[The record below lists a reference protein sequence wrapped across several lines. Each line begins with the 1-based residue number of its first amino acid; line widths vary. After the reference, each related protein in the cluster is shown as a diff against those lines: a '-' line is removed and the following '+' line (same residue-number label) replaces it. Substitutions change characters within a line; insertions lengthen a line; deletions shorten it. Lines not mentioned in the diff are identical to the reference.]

1 MAWTKQPDG
10 TTIWVPQEQRQSNLS
25 RATGQGL
32 NSLGS
37 ALSNFFKPNQQQQA
51 FFRANTG
58 SGTTG
63 QPSSRVVSTAPNYFP
78 LSGGNLNSGVT
89 EAQKAYFRAN
99 TGTGTM
105 GQPSSRV
112 VSTAKNYFP
121 SSTGTNPTQM
131 TSSELSRAMGSVSP
145 TPTGSNNYLISDAT
159 QGLISGST
167 GGNTGGTGGGTG
179 GGELGDATFSGV
191 SEGTDFNA
199 LFEQYMAAGLSAANA
214 AQAARREA
222 AENTY
227 QAQLRN
233 AQTQGKQNQLAAQL
247 ARQQISEQDFMQQR
261 ALMQGAQSR
270 GLGGSGLE
278 QLGRTQARMQTGQ
291 NVNQLVNQEIAANEG
306 LRNYLGDIE
315 AKRGTALA
323 EADAQAEA
331 AKFSLVGGN
340 IDNMMKL
347 DEIQFRNKTFEWQKQ
362 NAAEAAKRADLQSSI
377 DLITVLNDPNVNSGV
392 KKAITAMMIDAGI
405 VSEEEGNTLFSNAAG
420 DAAGDAIIKDKF
432 NWGAALAGSGAGA
445 VGGAK
450 LGAAIG
456 TFILPGLGTAIGTGI
471 GATAGGLAG
480 FFAGER
486 TADGLNKNLNLKVT
500 FTDSNGNTWNG
511 TAKDAIDKTK
521 ANSLVYQFRSRAS
534 YNDIQPFIATNGNI
548 NFRVGGQTFDTYNKA
563 DTFWQQNQG

>member
-25 RATGQGL
+25 RATGEGL
-32 NSLGS
+32 SFLGKGITDFTKNLNQDAKARNAAANRPKVVTS
-37 ALSNFFKPNQQQQA
+37 AALQEKGYT
-51 FFRANTG
+51 RAN
-58 SGTTG
+58 G
-63 QPSSRVVSTAPNYFP
+63 QWVAPTA
-78 LSGGNLNSGVT
+78 
-89 EAQKAYFRAN
+89 
-99 TGTGTM
+99 
-105 GQPSSRV
+105 
-112 VSTAKNYFP
+112 
-121 SSTGTNPTQM
+121 TQM
-131 TSSELSRAMGSVSP
+131 TSSELSRVLGSVSP
-145 TPTGSNNYLISDAT
+145 TPTGNNNYLISDAT

-167 GGNTGGTGGGTG
+167 GGTTDNYLISDYAQGLISGSTGGTTG
-179 GGELGDATFSGV
+179 GETGGETGGDTGVDAGDGTFSGV
-191 SEGTDFNA
+191 SEGPDFNT
-199 LFEQYMAAGLSAANA
+199 LFTQYMEAGLSAANA
-214 AQAARREA
+214 AQAARRQA

-233 AQTQGKQNQLAAQL
+233 AQTQGKQNRLAAQL
-247 ARQQISEQDFMQQR
+247 ARQQIAEQDFMQQR

-377 DLITVLNDPNVNSGV
+377 DLMTVLNDPNVNSGV

-405 VSEEEGNTLFSNAAG
+405 VSEEEGNSMFSNATG

-432 NWGAALAGSGAGA
+432 NWASALAGSGAGA

-471 GATAGGLAG
+471 GATAGAIGG
-480 FFAGER
+480 FFAGEK

-500 FTDSNGNTWNG
+500 FTDSNGNTWTG
-511 TAKDAIDKTK
+511 TGKEAIDKK
-521 ANSLVYQFRSRAS
+521 DRNSLVYQFRNRAS
-534 YNDIQPFIATNGNI
+534 YNDIQPFIANNGNI
-548 NFRVGGQTFDTYNKA
+548 NFRVGNQTFDTYNKA
-563 DTFWQQNQG
+563 DTFWQQRQG

>member
-32 NSLGS
+32 SFLGKGINDNAKARNAAANRPPVVTS
-37 ALSNFFKPNQQQQA
+37 TALQEKGYT
-51 FFRANTG
+51 RAN
-58 SGTTG
+58 G
-63 QPSSRVVSTAPNYFP
+63 QWVAPTA
-78 LSGGNLNSGVT
+78 
-89 EAQKAYFRAN
+89 
-99 TGTGTM
+99 
-105 GQPSSRV
+105 
-112 VSTAKNYFP
+112 
-121 SSTGTNPTQM
+121 TQM
-131 TSSELSRAMGSVSP
+131 TSSELSRVLGSVSP
-145 TPTGSNNYLISDAT
+145 TPTGNNNYLISDATQGLISGNTGGKTGGNNNYLISDAT

-167 GGNTGGTGGGTG
+167 GGNTGGNTGGGDLGGGT

-191 SEGTDFNA
+191 SEGTDFNT
-199 LFEQYMAAGLSAANA
+199 LFDQYMAAGLSAANA

-486 TADGLNKNLNLKVT
+486 TADSLNKNLNLKVT